1 LKIAVPGIR
10 LDDLKICYTGGCLIV
25 SGHKSSPE
33 TKGGRYHMKE
43 ILDGNFTRIFYL
55 PPATRADSIAASL
68 TRGAVTISALRDR
81 ADTSDVEV
89 TSARWHLSDRAGSHR
104 RGPILIGFSESHER
118 R

>member
-1 LKIAVPGIR
+1 LKIAVPGKR
-10 LDDLKICYTGGCLIV
+10 LDDLKICYTGGCLII

-55 PPATRADSIAASL
+55 PPATRADSIAASV
-68 TRGAVTISALRDR
+68 TRGALTISALRDR
-81 ADTSDVEV
+81 PDTSNIEV
-89 TSARWHLSDRAGSHR
+89 TSARWHLSDRAADCR
-104 RGPILIGFSESHER
+104 RGPILIGFSKFHER